1 MFPQARFSSWRI
13 MIIFTGTV
21 LFLEE
26 DHFVSEDFLYVL
38 NLMHQQALAMP
49 ENKVIQTITITTTM
63 LYPEVDI
70 LCLGTISIAI
80 TINLLKYSQ
89 VDILCL
95 GTYLR
100 KFNPKATQKQVC
112 IVSS

>member
-1 MFPQARFSSWRI
+1 
-13 MIIFTGTV
+13 MIVFTGTV
-21 LFLEE
+21 LFLEA

-38 NLMHQQALAMP
+38 NLMHQQALAMS